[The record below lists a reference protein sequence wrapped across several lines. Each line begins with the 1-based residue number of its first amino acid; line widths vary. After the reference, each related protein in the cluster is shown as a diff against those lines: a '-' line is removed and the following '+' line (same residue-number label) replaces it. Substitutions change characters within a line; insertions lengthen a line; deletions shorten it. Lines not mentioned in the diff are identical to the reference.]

1 MRSLNKVELIGNLT
15 KDPEVKATPQGKVVA
30 RFTIATNRSWTT
42 DSGEKREDVEFHR
55 IVAFDKLAEICEKIL
70 HKGTL
75 VYMEGRIQ
83 TRAFVEQEG
92 GSEEKRYITEIVCN
106 DMITLSKREDTPEID
121 YRDWET
127 DRKSTRL
134 NSSHSA
140 KSRMPSSA

>member
-121 YRDWET
+121 
-127 DRKSTRL
+127 
-134 NSSHSA
+134 
-140 KSRMPSSA
+140 